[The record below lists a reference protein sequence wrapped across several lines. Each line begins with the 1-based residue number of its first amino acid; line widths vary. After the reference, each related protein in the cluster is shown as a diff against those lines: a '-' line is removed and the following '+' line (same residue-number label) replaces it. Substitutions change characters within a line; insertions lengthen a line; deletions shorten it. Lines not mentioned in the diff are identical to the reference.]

1 MGVDRNL
8 EQAAPDGHRPGPRR
22 QRRGD
27 IQGLRAVAVLLVM
40 LDHAGIPGLEGGY
53 LGVDVFFVIS
63 GFLITGILVREVR
76 RTGRV
81 SIASFYAR
89 RARRILPAA
98 SVVLVAIVVVS
109 SQLYGYLRIN
119 EVMTHVTWAT
129 FFAANIHSSLAGSN
143 YFDATS
149 FVSPVQHFWSLAVEE
164 QFYLIWP
171 PLIALVL
178 FTRRKAGSHPRSDSS
193 PTARPLRVLSI
204 TIAGLCLLSLAWSV
218 WRTGVDPSATYYST
232 PARAWELGAG
242 ALLALG
248 TTWVCRLPT
257 WVTFAAS
264 WIGLAAV
271 ATAAATYSA
280 ATPFPGYHA
289 LLPVLGTVLILAGG
303 IEGHRYGASV
313 VLDRLPLRWIGD
325 ISYSL
330 YLWHWPIL
338 VLPVVYLERDLQM
351 RERVALMVGAIAV
364 SALSYWFVEGP
375 VQRAGL
381 LSRHRLTALAMWPA
395 SVAVLVAAVIVV
407 QQQYGQRP
415 ATAAA
420 VVPFAAAPAV
430 TPGQPPAKKK
440 KASSVVDAVRAAAG
454 QARAGA
460 PLPAAMS
467 PSLGDLWGDLP
478 GPPQRCVA
486 TRDATKHEICALG
499 DTGANRTIVLFGDSH
514 MGMWIGPLLQA
525 AEADGWKIVPLMK
538 FSCIPV
544 NVTEWRS
551 EEARPFTECDTWREW
566 AYGEIARIKPDRI
579 ILSGHLGVPLGD
591 VDSGRPLPEKETGAV
606 FADGAKSALKRL
618 RPLSPRVDVISGT
631 PTLDREPRDCLSG
644 RRATMASCAAP
655 LDPLVEERNRA
666 WKKAAAATGA
676 HWIDV
681 VPWLCDKGTCPLVV
695 GNLIVYRDGSHL
707 TRTYVAALGDL
718 LLQRLGL

>member
-1 MGVDRNL
+1 MDVERGL
-8 EQAAPDGHRPGPRR
+8 EQAAPDAHRPGPRR

-63 GFLITGILVREVR
+63 GFLITGILVREKR

-81 SIASFYAR
+81 SIATFYAR

-98 SVVLVAIVVVS
+98 SVVLVAITLVS

-119 EVMTHVTWAT
+119 EVMTHVTWAA

-164 QFYLIWP
+164 QSYLIWP

-178 FTRRKAGSHPRSDSS
+178 VSRHKAGSHRLPDRS
-193 PTARPLRVLSI
+193 PTARPLRALTI

-248 TTWVCRLPT
+248 TTWVRRLPMP
-257 WVTFAAS
+257 VRFAAS

-303 IEGHRYGASV
+303 IEGHRYGASL

-338 VLPVVYLERDLQM
+338 VLPVVYLERDLRM
-351 RERVALMVGAIAV
+351 PERVALMVGAIAV
-364 SALSYWFVEGP
+364 SAVSYWFVERP

-395 SVAVLVAAVIVV
+395 TVAVLVAAVIVV
-407 QQQYGQRP
+407 QQQYGQAP
-415 ATAAA
+415 ATAVA
-420 VVPFAAAPAV
+420 VVPFAAPAV
-430 TPGQPPAKKK
+430 TSGQPRAKEKK
-440 KASSVVDAVRAAAG
+440 GPSVVDAVRAAAG
-454 QARAGA
+454 QARAGS
-460 PLPAAMS
+460 PLPPAMS
-467 PSLGDLWGDLP
+467 PSLKDLWGDVSGAP
-478 GPPQRCVA
+478 ARCVA
-486 TRDATKHEICALG
+486 TRDGTKHDICALG
-499 DTGANRTIVLFGDSH
+499 DTAANRTIVLFGDSH
-514 MGMWIGPLLQA
+514 IGMWIGPLLQA
-525 AEADGWKIVPLMK
+525 AKAGGWKIVPLMK
-538 FSCIPV
+538 WSCLPV
-544 NVTEWRS
+544 NVTEWRP
-551 EEARPFTECDTWREW
+551 EKARPYTECDTWREW
-566 AYGEIARIKPDRI
+566 AYGEMARIKPDRI
-579 ILSGHLGVPLGD
+579 ILSGYVSVPLGD
-591 VDSGRPLPEKETGAV
+591 VDSGRPLPDSETGAV

-618 RPLSPRVDVISGT
+618 RTLSPRVYVISGT
-631 PTLDREPRDCLSG
+631 PTLDKEPRDCLSG

-666 WKKAAAATGA
+666 WKKAAAATDA

-695 GNLIVYRDGSHL
+695 GNLIVYRDTNHI
-707 TRTYVAALGDL
+707 TRTYVAALGKL

>member
-1 MGVDRNL
+1 MTVDL
-8 EQAAPDGHRPGPRR
+8 ELKQAAPDGQRPAPRP
-22 QRRGD
+22 QRRKD

-63 GFLITGILVREVR
+63 GFLITGILVREVD
-76 RTGRV
+76 RTGQV

-98 SVVLVAIVVVS
+98 SVVLVAIIVAS
-109 SQLYGYLRIN
+109 SQLYGSLRIN
-119 EVMTHVTWAT
+119 EVMTHVTWAS

-171 PLIALVL
+171 PLIAIVL
-178 FTRRKAGSHPRSDSS
+178 FTQHKARSHRLPDHS
-193 PTARPLRVLSI
+193 PTARPLRVLTM

-248 TTWVCRLPT
+248 TTWVCRLPMPVRFT
-257 WVTFAAS
+257 AS
-264 WIGLAAV
+264 WVGLAAV

-289 LLPVLGTVLILAGG
+289 VLPVLGTVLILAGG

-313 VLDRLPLRWIGD
+313 VLDRQPLRWIGD

-338 VLPVVYLERDLQM
+338 VLPVVYLERDLRM

-364 SALSYWFVEGP
+364 SALSYWFVERP
-375 VQRAGL
+375 VQRSGL
-381 LSRHRLTALAMWPA
+381 LSRHRLAALVMWPA
-395 SVAVLVAAVIVV
+395 TVAVLVAAVIVV
-407 QQQYGQRP
+407 QQQYGQP
-415 ATAAA
+415 AATAAA
-420 VVPFAAAPAV
+420 VVPFADSAV
-430 TPGQPPAKKK
+430 TPGQPQAKKN
-440 KASSVVDAVRAAAG
+440 APSVVDAVSAAAG
-454 QARAGA
+454 QARAGS
-460 PLPAAMS
+460 PLPRGLT
-467 PSLGDLWGDLP
+467 PSLDDLWVDVSRAPEKCGAD
-478 GPPQRCVA
+478 
-486 TRDATKHEICALG
+486 RDQTQHEICALG
-499 DTGANRTIVLFGDSH
+499 DTTANRTIVLFGDSH

-525 AEADGWKIVPLMK
+525 AEAHGWKIVPMIK
-538 FSCIPV
+538 ASCIPV
-544 NVTEWRS
+544 NVTEWRL
-551 EEARPFTECDTWREW
+551 EKERIYTECDTWREW
-566 AYGEIARIKPDRI
+566 AYGEIARIRPDRI
-579 ILSGHLGVPLGD
+579 ILSGYLNVPLGD
-591 VDSGRPLPEKETGAV
+591 VNSGRPVPQKKSGPV
-606 FADGAKSALKRL
+606 FADGANSALQRL
-618 RPLSPRVDVISGT
+618 RLLSPRVDVISGT
-631 PTLDREPRDCLSG
+631 PTLDKEPTDCLEG

-681 VPWLCDKGTCPLVV
+681 VPWFCDKRTCPLVV
-695 GNLIVYRDGSHL
+695 GNLIVYRDDNHI